1 MIPTET
7 FVALTESKYLFA
19 DQAEA
24 VYPLPEDQLRDNVD
38 GNVISGVHDGILGLA
53 SIKNGDGTKCG
64 TKNQE
69 DSDISCQE
77 ILDVIHFAKRMRS

>member
-53 SIKNGDGTKCG
+53 SIKKWRWNEMRH
-64 TKNQE
+64 QE
-69 DSDISCQE
+69 SRGQ
-77 ILDVIHFAKRMRS
+77 